1 MKKRIRYPSK
11 VSDDPAESS
20 LANFVHRMRMAKRGK
35 RGYKITSD
43 HIEYLESIPG
53 WRWDAEDVNTRNC
66 EALRSWMSDNGD
78 RLPSPEAKDP
88 EECRLGNFASGMR
101 KAKRGKGRYKI
112 TSDHIEYLE
121 SIPGW
126 WWDAEDVNMNNCV
139 TLRSWM
145 SDNGDRLPNSETEDP
160 EERRLGYFATRMRR
174 AKRGRG
180 DSKLIQDHI
189 EILESIPGW
198 KWGDGDRTMN
208 NCVKLR
214 SWVNNGGRF
223 PNERSEDPEERRLA
237 NLVGRMRR
245 AKRGYSH
252 HKITPDHIKVL
263 ESIPGWRWNPRKK
276 K

>member
-101 KAKRGKGRYKI
+101 KAKRGTGSYKI

-126 WWDAEDVNMNNCV
+126 RWGAEDVNMNNCV
-139 TLRSWM
+139 TLGEWM
-145 SDNGDRLPNSETEDP
+145 SDNGGRIPILKAKDP
-160 EERRLGYFATRMRR
+160 EERRLGTFAGGMRM
-174 AKRGRG
+174 AKRGKGKRKIT
-180 DSKLIQDHI
+180 SNHI
-189 EILESIPGW
+189 E
-198 KWGDGDRTMN
+198 
-208 NCVKLR
+208 
-214 SWVNNGGRF
+214 
-223 PNERSEDPEERRLA
+223 
-237 NLVGRMRR
+237 
-245 AKRGYSH
+245 Y
-252 HKITPDHIKVL
+252 L